1 MHLNLVDKIK
11 KDSNMILVGI
21 FTSQLVK
28 LSSDEKV
35 DANVLPRADIKK
47 APRSR
52 PLLNNMSLEKLKD
65 YK

>member
-1 MHLNLVDKIK
+1 MMKY
-11 KDSNMILVGI
+11 SNMILASI
-21 FTSQLVK
+21 FTSQLLK
-28 LSSDEKV
+28 LSSDEKL

-65 YK
+65 YE